1 MKTKGNAVNSFVY
14 RTGKR
19 IIAFTL
25 VCLLLL
31 CCGGMSLAEKK
42 TPEKDETETVT
53 DEQAVDA
60 ANDKGPE
67 TGGKQSGKKNSEESD
82 ANTQEEQQEEDK
94 LQADERQEEK
104 PVNYLLLVNWENPSD
119 GKEFTLV
126 RLDKVLD
133 RGLVIHSNHHL
144 IEKTAGQAANIMFR
158 AAQEE
163 GIGKFV
169 IDNVYRSPGRQAAM
183 WNKKIRANANYGA
196 NPYSNPVKVLP
207 GGKSEHATGLALDVL
222 AKSYRRS
229 NAGFADTAEGK
240 WLAHNAH
247 KYGFILR
254 YPANKQHITGVI
266 YEPWHIR
273 YVGIEPATQMYE
285 KGLCLEEYLKLSQSK
300 PNQIS

>member
-1 MKTKGNAVNSFVY
+1 MVFA
-14 RTGKR
+14 
-19 IIAFTL
+19 L
-25 VCLLLL
+25 VCFMLL

-42 TPEKDETETVT
+42 TPEKDENEKVT
-53 DEQAVDA
+53 DEQVVDV
-60 ANDKGPE
+60 ANNKSPE
-67 TGGKQSGKKNSEESD
+67 TSEKQSGKKNSDESD
-82 ANTQEEQQEEDK
+82 ENTQNEQEEADK
-94 LQADERQEEK
+94 PQADEPQAEK

-119 GKEFTLV
+119 GKDFSLV
-126 RLDKVLD
+126 RLDKVFD
-133 RGLVIHSNHHL
+133 RGLVIHSGHHL
-144 IEKTAGQAANIMFR
+144 IEKTAGQAANLMFR
-158 AAQEE
+158 AAKEE

-169 IDNVYRSPGRQAAM
+169 VDNVYRSPGRQAEM

-222 AKSYRRS
+222 AKSYRKS
-229 NAGFADTAEGK
+229 NAGFADTTEGK

-285 KGLCLEEYLKLSQSK
+285 KGLCLEEYLQLSQSK
-300 PNQIS
+300 PSQIS